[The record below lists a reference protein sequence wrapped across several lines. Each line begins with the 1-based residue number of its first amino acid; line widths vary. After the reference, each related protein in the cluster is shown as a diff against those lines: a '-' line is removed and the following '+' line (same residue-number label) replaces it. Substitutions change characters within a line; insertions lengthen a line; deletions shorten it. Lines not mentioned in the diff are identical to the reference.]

1 MDVVGNVEELRLR
14 MVYPQIQNW
23 KLVVQKNSKNGIKTI
38 IMYNINIIIT
48 KNFKIVR
55 DLEMHFYD
63 MGVG

>member
-1 MDVVGNVEELRLR
+1 MDVVGNVEELRFK

-23 KLVVQKNSKNGIKTI
+23 KLVVQKNSKNEIKTI

-55 DLEMHFYD
+55 DLEIPFYD